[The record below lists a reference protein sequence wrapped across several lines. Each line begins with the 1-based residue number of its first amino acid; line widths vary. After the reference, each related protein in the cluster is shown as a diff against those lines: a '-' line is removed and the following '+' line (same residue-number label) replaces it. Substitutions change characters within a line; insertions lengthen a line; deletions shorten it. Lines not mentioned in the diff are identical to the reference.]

1 MNKIHTDFHRVVN
14 AIFNIM
20 AIAFLLDV
28 VYFWSVLVLFF
39 SDNIYKI
46 QHLFIFLLLT
56 VFYRLQDIML
66 IGIHIFRIG
75 LRSIH
80 ELEF

>member
-46 QHLFIFLLLT
+46 QHLLICFAT
-56 VFYRLQDIML
+56 DSVLQAARYYAHRDSY
-66 IGIHIFRIG
+66 F
-75 LRSIH
+75 
-80 ELEF
+80 